1 VTVVEWMF
9 TGLLGDRVWP
19 LVEDLP
25 LTSVN
30 LAAMDQLFGSTYA
43 LCLCAAGLG
52 ADWSAWPSCV

>member
-52 ADWSAWPSCV
+52 AD